1 MRSKRLSRFIIILG
15 VIVVLIFIIYINWQR
30 ISNYAIKRSLTL
42 LQKNIGAKITY
53 QSLSGNI
60 FQNPNFSNIQLIFSS
75 GDSILAKRISIN
87 YEPIALLRGKFVFR
101 NIQLIE
107 PEIFWYSKKALP
119 VKEED
124 KPVDTIIK
132 KLPNLSLPRVV
143 ITNGKIF
150 YDSELRAQNIQ
161 STLSLLSVHEELKA
175 NLQKLSFS
183 LTKEKINFNEM
194 KGIFSFNGK
203 ELSVDTIWLKT
214 DRSQAALKGKFNLL
228 QTAHEIQIRS
238 LALDLREILKES
250 GKLTMQGKVKIG
262 EKGLN
267 GILNLKSN
275 DLMLQ
280 NRSLPNFG
288 MELSFIN
295 NLANYK
301 MSTIDQVAETLN
313 LVGEFDIN
321 KLTYKGECQ
330 FQNLLLSDYI
340 ENIPEFNMN
349 GILKFSGTNRDL
361 IELQMQSNLTNLPID
376 SIYLNSKFEKGK
388 LTIDQLR
395 IWEKS
400 HALDL
405 FGNIAK
411 NRINLDYKLNGFPTE
426 LISKFLNLEVVG
438 GITGI
443 GRVTGSLNSLSVAT
457 DIGLTQ
463 GKIEQVNFHKLNL
476 SFDISNIKPTSF
488 DINQIFQYDINNIV
502 LLADSL
508 SLGDNMIGNVKF
520 SVKDTG
526 FVFSINNSKGFN
538 LYSNGG
544 VTLRKNNFYCQFDS
558 IAIISGNETLAS
570 KEPFQIKQIND
581 TFSFTGP
588 QFYFAGGD
596 LGFNLKFKDIFK
608 PDIRLETKDIDL
620 AKFQRFLRKEEKIK
634 GKANLTLMTNQNHDC
649 KFTINDFIVNNSDLN
664 LKLIE
669 GGMIVTDNKIQIDKL
684 RLIRNEQ
691 ASEIYGS
698 IDYSLDKNPTKFEL
712 GDFSIHADI
721 YDPGVWILSF
731 LKNIIDVESGT
742 FYGSVDAIG
751 NFKEANFN
759 GRVRINNAKLYIVAT
774 KTTVEKANG
783 ELLFDRNRII
793 LSKISGQVD
802 KGTITG
808 SGWTEL
814 ENLTK
819 VKALQYDINGRD
831 LPINPL
837 KDVYGIVSGTFQIA
851 WQENGPTSLKGD
863 IAVKDALLT
872 IGFGQDVQSGSNSES
887 NLIYNI
893 TVTGERGIWLRN
905 SYADIELSIDLNLR
919 KTLTETFYSGNLIT
933 RQGNI
938 YYLDHNLN
946 LTEGSIKFDNINE
959 LNPDLNLNAEMYTR
973 SMKINSDNPERVKIK
988 LNLTGTLSQ
997 PIFNFYSEPAILS
1010 QDDIISY
1017 LTLNVTPQE
1026 ISAAEQREIFNKLVS
1041 ERFLGYFEREIAKKL
1056 RSYIRLDYLQ
1066 FESGL
1071 FEGGKTAKV
1080 TVGKYI
1086 ADNLYATYTHNL
1098 TGSIQDLFKVE
1109 YYITKSH
1116 EVIGERDEQGRYR
1129 LKYQFKFRY

>member
-1 MRSKRLSRFIIILG
+1 M
-15 VIVVLIFIIYINWQR
+15 
-30 ISNYAIKRSLTL
+30 SNFAIKRSLTL
-42 LQKNIGAKITY
+42 LQKNIGARITY

-60 FQNPNFSNIQLIFSS
+60 FQNPNFSNIQMIFSS
-75 GDSILAKRISIN
+75 GDSILAKRVSIN
-87 YEPIALLRGKFVFR
+87 YDPIALLRGKFIFR
-101 NIQLIE
+101 NIQLVE
-107 PEIFWYSKKALP
+107 PKIFWYSKKIQS
-119 VKEED
+119 VKEESRT
-124 KPVDTIIK
+124 VDTIIGE
-132 KLPNLSLPRVV
+132 LPNLSLPRLV
-143 ITNGKIF
+143 IKDGEIF
-150 YDSELRAQNIQ
+150 FNSELRAHNIQ
-161 STLSLLSVHEELKA
+161 TTLSLISVHNELKA
-175 NLQKLSFS
+175 NLQKLSFV
-183 LTKEKINFNEM
+183 LTKEKINLNEM
-194 KGIFSFNGK
+194 KGIFSFDGK
-203 ELSVDTIWLKT
+203 ELSCDTIWLRT
-214 DRSQAALKGKFNLL
+214 DRSQASFKGKFNLL
-228 QTAHEIQIRS
+228 KTAHEIQIRS
-238 LALDLREILKES
+238 STIDMKEFF
-250 GKLTMQGKVKIG
+250 KEQGKVTLRGKIKIDD
-262 EKGLN
+262 KGLN
-267 GILNLKSN
+267 GKVNLSANDIMIKDMILP
-275 DLMLQ
+275 DL
-280 NRSLPNFG
+280 NS
-288 MELSFIN
+288 EISFIN
-295 NLANYK
+295 KLTKYK
-301 MSTIDQVAETLN
+301 LSTTEQSAETIN
-313 LVGEFDIN
+313 LVGELDLN
-321 KLTYKGECQ
+321 KLTYKGEFN
-330 FQNLLLSDYI
+330 FQNLLPSKYI
-340 ENIPEFNMN
+340 EKIPEFAMN
-349 GILKFSGTNRDL
+349 GILSFAGTNRDM
-361 IELQMQSNLTNLPID
+361 IEFHLQSNLTKLPID
-376 SIYLNSKFEKGK
+376 SIYLNSKYAKGK
-388 LTIDQLR
+388 LTINQLR
-395 IWEKS
+395 IWKET

-426 LISKFLNLEVVG
+426 LISKFLNLEVEG
-438 GITGI
+438 GITGT
-443 GRVTGSLNSLSVAT
+443 GSVTGSLNSLSVAT
-457 DIGLTQ
+457 DIGLTK
-463 GKIEQVNFHKLNL
+463 GKIEQVNFQKVNL
-476 SFDISNIKPTSF
+476 SFDIANIRPRS
-488 DINQIFQYDINNIV
+488 IGLNQIFQYDANNIV

-508 SLGDNMIGNVKF
+508 AIGNNMIGNVKF
-520 SVKDTG
+520 TVKDTG
-526 FVFSINNSKGFN
+526 FVFSISNSKGFN
-538 LYSNGG
+538 LNSNGG
-544 VTLRKNNFYCQFDS
+544 IALRKNNFYCQFDS
-558 IAIISGNETLAS
+558 LIIISGNETLAT

-581 TFSFTGP
+581 TFSFSGP

-608 PDIRLETKDIDL
+608 PDIQLETKDIDL
-620 AKFQRFLRKEEKIK
+620 AKFQRFLRKEEKIM
-634 GKANLTLMTNQNHDC
+634 GRVDLTLMTNQNYDC
-649 KFTINDFIVNNSDLN
+649 KFTMNDFIVNNSDLN
-664 LKLIE
+664 LKLVE
-669 GGMIVTDNKIQIDKL
+669 GSIILTENEIQIDKL

-691 ASEIYGS
+691 ASEISGS
-698 IDYSLDKNPTKFEL
+698 IDYSLEKKPTKFEL

-751 NFKEANFN
+751 NFKEASFE
-759 GRVRINNAKLYIVAT
+759 GRVRINNAKLFIVAT

-837 KDVYGIVSGTFQIA
+837 KDVYGIVNGTFQIA

-863 IAVKDALLT
+863 ITVKDALLT
-872 IGFGQDVQSGSNSES
+872 IGFGQEVQSGSNSES

-893 TVTGERGIWLRN
+893 TVKGERGIWLRN

-973 SMKINSDNPERVKIK
+973 SMKVNSDNPERVKIK
-988 LNLTGTLSQ
+988 LNLTGTLRQ
-997 PIFNFYSEPAILS
+997 PVFNFYSEPAILS

-1116 EVIGERDEQGRYR
+1116 ELIGERDEDGRYR

>member
-1 MRSKRLSRFIIILG
+1 MHSKRLLRFIIVLG
-15 VIVVLIFIIYINWQR
+15 IIVVLIFIIYINWQR
-30 ISNYAIKRSLTL
+30 ISNFAIKRSLTL

-60 FQNPNFSNIQLIFSS
+60 FQNPNFSGIQMIFSS
-75 GDSILAKRISIN
+75 GDSILAKRVSIN
-87 YEPIALLRGKFVFR
+87 YDPIALLRGKFIFR
-101 NIQLIE
+101 NIQLLE
-107 PEIFWYSKKALP
+107 PKIFWYSKKIQP
-119 VKEED
+119 VKEES
-124 KPVDTIIK
+124 KAVDTIIGE
-132 KLPNLSLPRVV
+132 LPNLSLPRLV
-143 ITNGKIF
+143 IKDGEIF
-150 YDSELRAQNIQ
+150 FNSELRAHDIQ
-161 STLSLLSVHEELKA
+161 TTLSLISVHNEVKA
-175 NLQKLSFS
+175 NLQKLSFV
-183 LTKEKINFNEM
+183 LTKEKVNLNEM
-194 KGIFSFNGK
+194 KGIFSFDGK
-203 ELSVDTIWLKT
+203 ELGCDTIWLRT
-214 DRSQAALKGKFNLL
+214 DRSQASLKGKFNLL
-228 QTAHEIQIRS
+228 KTAHEIQIRS
-238 LALDLREILKES
+238 STIDMKEFF
-250 GKLTMQGKVKIG
+250 KEQGKVTLRGKIKIDD
-262 EKGLN
+262 KGLN
-267 GILNLKSN
+267 GKVNLSANDIMIKDMTLPDLNT
-275 DLMLQ
+275 
-280 NRSLPNFG
+280 
-288 MELSFIN
+288 EVSFVN
-295 NLANYK
+295 NLAKYK
-301 MSTIDQVAETLN
+301 LSTTEQSAETIN
-313 LVGEFDIN
+313 LVGELNLN
-321 KLTYKGECQ
+321 KLTYQGECR
-330 FQNLLLSDYI
+330 FQNLFPSNYI
-340 ENIPEFNMN
+340 EKIPEFAMS
-349 GILKFSGTNRDL
+349 GEVKFTGTRQDTVEIQL
-361 IELQMQSNLTNLPID
+361 YSNLSQLPID
-376 SIYLNSKFEKGK
+376 SVYLNSKFEKGR
-388 LTIDQLR
+388 LTINHLR
-395 IWEKS
+395 IWQEA

-405 FGNIAK
+405 IGNITK
-411 NRINLDYKLNGFPTE
+411 DWINLDYKLNGFPTE
-426 LISKFLNLEVVG
+426 LIGKFLNIEVLG
-438 GITGI
+438 GITGT
-443 GRVTGSLNSLSVAT
+443 GKVTGSFNSLSVST
-457 DIGLTQ
+457 EIGLTQ

-476 SFDISNIKPTSF
+476 SFDIANIKPTSF
-488 DINQIFQYDINNIV
+488 KINQIFQYDANNIV

-508 SLGDNMIGNVKF
+508 ALGNNMIGNVKF
-520 SVKDTG
+520 TVKDTG
-526 FVFSINNSKGFN
+526 FILSINNRKAFN
-538 LYSNGG
+538 LLSNGG
-544 VTLRKNNFYCQFDS
+544 IALRKNNFYCQFDS
-558 IAIISGNETLAS
+558 LIIISGNETLAA
-570 KEPFQIKQIND
+570 KEPFQIKQVND

-596 LGFNLKFKDIFK
+596 LSFNLRVKDIFK
-608 PDIRLETKDIDL
+608 PDIRLETKGIDL
-620 AKFQRFLRKEEKIK
+620 AKFQRFLRKEERIK
-634 GKANLTLMTNQNHDC
+634 GNADVSLRTNQNYDL
-649 KFTINDFIVNNSDLN
+649 KFFVNDFIVNNSDLN
-664 LKLIE
+664 LKLLE
-669 GGMIVTDNKIQIDKL
+669 GSLTLTENEIQIEKL

-698 IDYSLDKNPTKFEL
+698 VDYSLNKKPMKFEF
-712 GDFSIHADI
+712 GDFSLHADI

-731 LKNIIDVESGT
+731 LKDIIRVETGT
-742 FYGSVDAIG
+742 FYGSVDAKGSI
-751 NFKEANFN
+751 KEADFK
-759 GRVRINNAKLYIVAT
+759 GRVRINNARLFIVAT

-802 KGTITG
+802 KGSITG

-831 LPINPL
+831 LPINPQ
-837 KDVYGIVSGTFQIA
+837 KDIYGIVSGNFQIA

-872 IGFGQDVQSGSNSES
+872 IGFGQEVKAGSNSES
-887 NLIYNI
+887 NLTYNI
-893 TVTGERGIWLRN
+893 TVKGERGIWLRN

-919 KTLTETFYSGNLIT
+919 KTLTETFYSGNLMT

-973 SMKINSDNPERVKIK
+973 SMRVNSDNPERVKIK
-988 LNLTGTLSQ
+988 LNLTGTLKQ
-997 PIFNFYSEPAILS
+997 PVFNFYSEPAILS

-1086 ADNLYATYTHNL
+1086 ADNLYATYTHNV
-1098 TGSIQDLFKVE
+1098 TGAIQDLFKVE